1 MILAQLFSAIA
12 LAGYV
17 ILILLT
23 LRQNSSRRLNQAF
36 VIYLAAMAFW
46 QLTALMVSSI
56 NDSSAALLWY
66 RLMTA
71 GMGGQFIFYTFFI
84 LVFLD
89 NTQPRIIFI
98 SGWLVF
104 LALLFS
110 ARTDLIIAN
119 VVKSPVS
126 DLLVPTFG
134 VLVPLVAVIA
144 YLSLGYSVYR
154 LFQGYKQTKSLLQRN
169 RIKYLLLGSGVIAI
183 GSFSNLAPHL
193 QSFPVDVF
201 ANIINAVI
209 ITMAIGRHKL
219 LDISLVF
226 RKGVLYS
233 IPTVI
238 IGTVYF
244 LLISLGVWVFH
255 ASGHTQIFLALS
267 LAILA
272 ALVAQPFYSKAQSL
286 VDRLFFREKYDSSI
300 MLQRLSQNAASML
313 NLSSLTNMILEEVT
327 QTLHIDK
334 AAFFL
339 KNDQNGEFRQT
350 AQQGLT
356 VGQEIHFRYDH
367 PVVVWLA
374 NHENALSRSDIEMH
388 SSFKALWGMERNDLE
403 RLGAELFFPIKARN
417 ELVGF
422 FVFGS
427 KRSEALFSQDDI
439 LTLNTLANQTA
450 VQIANA
456 RLYWHLERTHEALK
470 LAHDELE
477 QRVQERTEDLAKAN
491 QALQAEIGERMRAE
505 ESIQLYT
512 KELERSNQELQQF
525 AYVASH
531 DLQEPLRMVSSYMQL
546 LERRY
551 GEHLHGDAK
560 DFIYFAVDGAKR
572 MQALINDLL
581 AYSRVG
587 TRGKPFDEVDLC
599 KIVEHAQENLRI
611 AIDESRAQIICN
623 QLPTVSGDEMQLTQ
637 VFQNLI
643 GNAIKFRG
651 DCPPQVRIS
660 ETRENGMWHIWIADN
675 GIGIDPQYSERI
687 FQIFQRLHTR
697 DEYPGNGIGLAICKR
712 IIERHGGNIWVNG
725 KLGEG
730 STFHFTIPAKDGN
743 HE

>member
-46 QLTALMVSSI
+46 QFTALMVSSI

-89 NTQPRIIFI
+89 NTRPRLVFI

-104 LALLFS
+104 IALLFS
-110 ARTDLIIAN
+110 ARTDLIISN
-119 VVKSPVS
+119 VVTSPVN
-126 DLLVPTFG
+126 DLFVPTFG

-144 YLSLGYSVYR
+144 YLSLSYSIYR

-169 RIKYLLLGSGVIAI
+169 RIKYLLLGAGVIAI

-201 ANIINAVI
+201 ANILNAII

-219 LDISLVF
+219 LDISLVL
-226 RKGVLYS
+226 RKGLLYS

-255 ASGHTQIFLALS
+255 ASGYTQIFLALS

-272 ALVAQPFYSKAQSL
+272 ALVAQPFYSRAQSL

-313 NLSSLTNMILEEVT
+313 NLGSLTSMILDEVT
-327 QTLHIDK
+327 QILHIDK

-339 KNDQNGEFRQT
+339 KRDQNGEFRLT
-350 AQQGLT
+350 AQEGLPS
-356 VGQEIHFRYDH
+356 GQEIHFRHDH

-374 NHENALSRSDIEMH
+374 NHESALSRSEIEMH

-403 RLGAELFFPIKARN
+403 RLRAELFFPIKARN

-450 VQIANA
+450 VAISNA
-456 RLYWHLERTHEALK
+456 RLYWQLERTHEALQ

-477 QRVQERTEDLAKAN
+477 LRVQERTEDLAKAN
-491 QALQAEIGERMRAE
+491 QALQAEIGERKRAE
-505 ESIQLYT
+505 ESIKLYT

-551 GEHLHGDAK
+551 GGQLQGDAK

-587 TRGKPFDEVDLC
+587 TRGQPFDEVDLC
-599 KIVEHAQENLRI
+599 KIVERAQENLRV
-611 AIDESRAQIICN
+611 AIDESQAQIICN
-623 QLPTVSGDEMQLTQ
+623 RLPTVSGDEMQLTQ

-651 DCPPQVRIS
+651 DCAPQVRIS

-675 GIGIDPQYSERI
+675 GIGIDPQYNERI

-712 IIERHGGNIWVNG
+712 IIERHGGTIWVNG
-725 KLGEG
+725 KPGEG
-730 STFHFTIPAKDGN
+730 STFHFTIPAKDVN